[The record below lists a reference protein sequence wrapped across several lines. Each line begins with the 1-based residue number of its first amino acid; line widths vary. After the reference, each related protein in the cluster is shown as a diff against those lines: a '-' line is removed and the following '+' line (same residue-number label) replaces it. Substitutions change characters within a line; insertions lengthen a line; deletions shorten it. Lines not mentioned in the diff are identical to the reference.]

1 MDSLSLVKL
10 IAPVLLFLMT
20 LGMGMTLVWDDVRNV
35 VRYPKAV
42 TIGAINQAVTL
53 PLVGFGL
60 VIAFAVPPE
69 IAVGVM
75 LLTLCPGGVG
85 SNITTLLAKGDV
97 ALSVSLTLI
106 SGALIIFTLPI
117 LMNFSLSYFMGTALT
132 ESLPVGETALRLI
145 ILVLVPVAV
154 GMIIRHRAPVFA
166 TRAERWV
173 KLSGFALLSL
183 LIVGVLVKEF
193 KTFVEYS
200 EIAGGIVTALCFSTM
215 AIGYFSALLFGLD
228 ARQCRTICIE
238 VGIQNTTLALLIAGL
253 LNMPALTI
261 PAVIYVVVNS
271 LVLVGII
278 LWANLPLRANR
289 QAGTAP
295 PGSGQ

>member
-132 ESLPVGETALRLI
+132 DNAPGE
-145 ILVLVPVAV
+145 
-154 GMIIRHRAPVFA
+154 A
-166 TRAERWV
+166 TP
-173 KLSGFALLSL
+173 
-183 LIVGVLVKEF
+183 
-193 KTFVEYS
+193 
-200 EIAGGIVTALCFSTM
+200 STEM
-215 AIGYFSALLFGLD
+215 
-228 ARQCRTICIE
+228 
-238 VGIQNTTLALLIAGL
+238 GL
-253 LNMPALTI
+253 LR
-261 PAVIYVVVNS
+261 S
-271 LVLVGII
+271 
-278 LWANLPLRANR
+278 
-289 QAGTAP
+289 GTFW
-295 PGSGQ
+295 S